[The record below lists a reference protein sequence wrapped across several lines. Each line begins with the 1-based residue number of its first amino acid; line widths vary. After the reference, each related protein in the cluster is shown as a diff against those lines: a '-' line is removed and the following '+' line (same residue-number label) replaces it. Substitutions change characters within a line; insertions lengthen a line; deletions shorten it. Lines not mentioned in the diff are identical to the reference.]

1 MLYKLAPF
9 ITPGDKSSKQ

>member
-1 MLYKLAPF
+1 MLHKLALF